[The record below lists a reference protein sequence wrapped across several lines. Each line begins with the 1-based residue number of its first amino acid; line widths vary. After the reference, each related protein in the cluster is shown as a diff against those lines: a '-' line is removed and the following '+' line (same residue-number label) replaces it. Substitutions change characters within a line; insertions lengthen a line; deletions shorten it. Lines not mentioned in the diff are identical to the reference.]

1 MSSFAY
7 IKPQNTLYKD
17 YKIAKVQKQILEKIT
32 DLPQEIRNKH
42 STELLKMVCN
52 CIEAS
57 INNTGKKEKAKINKH
72 LVCIQ
77 IYSSLFGNL
86 TPNDLDTIGKNI
98 EYLHDNGQ
106 IVKYSFWRVATATA
120 WNWFKSKL

>member
-32 DLPQEIRNKH
+32 DFPQEVRNKH
-42 STELLKMVCN
+42 SVELLKMVCL
-52 CIEAS
+52 CIENS
-57 INNTGKKEKAKINKH
+57 ISNKGKKDKMKIDKK

-77 IYSSLFGNL
+77 VYNSLFGNISP
-86 TPNDLDTIGKNI
+86 TDLDTIAKNI
-98 EYLHDNGQ
+98 EYLHDNNELKKFS
-106 IVKYSFWRVATATA
+106 IWKVVTANTYSWI
-120 WNWFKSKL
+120 KSKL